1 MTEEYYVYAYLR
13 DDGTPYYIG
22 KGRDVRAYYRTKY
35 ELIVLPPV
43 DKILIILQNLTE
55 EQAFSNEKDYIAWYG
70 RLDINTGTLENRTD
84 GGEGISGYK
93 HTKETIEKLRQ
104 HSTGRYH
111 SEETKEKC
119 RIGNIGKTR
128 SEEHKKRISEAKK
141 GIGIGRV
148 PWNKGKSYSW
158 SEGYV
163 ACNKGKKRPPFSEEH
178 KKKIAD
184 AHRGKVPSEETR
196 KKISEAHKGRV
207 PWNKGKSGYESK
219 KWSKKVPNDKKEKSA
234 NRNSKSGVKGVC
246 FNKLAGKWRAYIMH
260 NTQNIHLGTFVNI
273 EDAIAA
279 RIVGENNYI
288 KCNKVQK
295 SVVTDLPAGA

>member
-13 DDGTPYYIG
+13 EDGTPYYIG
-22 KGRDVRAYYRTKY
+22 KGKGNRAYHRTKY

-55 EQAFSNEKDYIAWYG
+55 EQAFFNERCYIEWYG
-70 RLDINTGTLENRTD
+70 RLNNNTGTLDNQTD

-93 HTKETIEKLRQ
+93 HTEQSKEKIR
-104 HSTGRYH
+104 HYSTGRYH

-119 RIGNIGKTR
+119 RIGNIGKKR
-128 SEEHKKRISEAKK
+128 SEEQKKRISESQK

-148 PWNKGKSYSW
+148 PWNKGKTYSW
-158 SEGYV
+158 SEV
-163 ACNKGKKRPPFSEEH
+163 SQLKDKKRPPFSEEH

-184 AHRGKVPSEETR
+184 SRRGKVPSEETR
-196 KKISEAHKGRV
+196 KKLSEAHKGRV

-219 KWSKKVPNDKKEKSA
+219 KWSKKVPNDKKGA
-234 NRNSKSGVKGVC
+234 NRNSKSGTKGVC

-260 NTQNIHLGTFVNI
+260 NTQNIHLGTFANI

-279 RIVGENNYI
+279 RIEAENKYI
-288 KCNKVQK
+288 KCNNVQK